1 MIFPSR
7 VSIENKME
15 DICSLCPIVLTKEND
30 AVWNGYTN
38 ADTGGE
44 PVCKPCMDKVEK
56 ERQVEEKPKNN
67 LKKTSEIAV
76 ATTITGR
83 TITFPLQSGE
93 GYTFADTK
101 DAEMNG
107 EIVLSG
113 HDAFHPDVM
122 IRTTKKEINEV
133 IDEMDTMD
141 KAKHY
146 FRQSWDRIKS
156 INTDVLYAEGG
167 KKWKEFLDDIVIYYC
182 ARFKL
187 FGKPM
192 PAVHS
197 PEIKEMCAKIGNGD
211 AQLNLSKNEVIK
223 K

>member
-1 MIFPSR
+1 MIFPSM
-7 VSIENKME
+7 VSIENKM
-15 DICSLCPIVLTKEND
+15 S
-30 AVWNGYTN
+30 
-38 ADTGGE
+38 DT
-44 PVCKPCMDKVEK
+44 M
-56 ERQVEEKPKNN
+56 KNN
-67 LKKTSEIAV
+67 LKEKKEIAV
-76 ATTITGR
+76 ATTADGKVL
-83 TITFPLQSGE
+83 TFPLQSGE
-93 GYTFADTK
+93 GYTFADAK

-122 IRTTKKEINEV
+122 IRTTKKEINDV

-146 FRQSWDRIKS
+146 FRESWDRIKN

-167 KKWKEFLDDIVIYYC
+167 MKWKEFLDDIVIYYC

-197 PEIKEMCAKIGNGD
+197 PEIKAMCAEIGNGD
-211 AQLNLSKNEVIK
+211 AQLDLPNKKVIK